1 MSRTTNNEEAQ
12 PDALCVLRAHQV
24 EVSSVK
30 FVSSALLL
38 SGDSAGCVVLWKLA
52 TRRAA
57 VERTAHA
64 RGILALASNDDRI
77 MT

>member
-1 MSRTTNNEEAQ
+1 MSSNNEQPEAM
-12 PDALCVLRAHQV
+12 CVLRAHQV

-30 FVSSALLL
+30 FVSSTLLL
-38 SGDSAGCVVLWKLA
+38 SGDSAGHVVLWKLT
-52 TRRAA
+52 TRRATI
-57 VERTAHA
+57 ERTAHA